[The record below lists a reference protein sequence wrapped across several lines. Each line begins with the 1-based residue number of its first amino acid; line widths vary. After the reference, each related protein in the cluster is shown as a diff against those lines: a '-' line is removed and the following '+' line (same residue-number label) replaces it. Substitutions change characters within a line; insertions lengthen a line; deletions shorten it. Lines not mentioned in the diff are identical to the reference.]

1 MSSNEKH
8 SSSRLKCFQLP
19 KIVSD
24 LRVRLFK
31 IKKKSELKILYW
43 HKIFAQTWQM
53 ADLNER

>member
-31 IKKKSELKILYW
+31 IKKKSETKYW
-43 HKIFAQTWQM
+43 NKIFAQTWQM